1 MAKDETKRK
10 NCETCQKLRDPANFM
25 AGAQVRIA
33 DLGDCEECE
42 VTRSQPSND
51 NEIIIEAYEILPRN
65 YDGFTGA
72 KLIHLSEVKEIFKML
87 GVSER
92 RFDDVYLRLMYF
104 HGELTRSLSQRHERK
119 PKTSSGDQD
128 FSDLAAGK

>member
-1 MAKDETKRK
+1 
-10 NCETCQKLRDPANFM
+10 M

-33 DLGDCEECE
+33 ELGDCEECE
-42 VTRSQPSND
+42 VIRSQPNTD
-51 NEIIIEAYEILPRN
+51 NEIIIEAYELLPRN

-92 RFDDVYLRLMYF
+92 RFDDVYLRLMHF
-104 HGELTRSLSQRHERK
+104 HSELTHNLRSRHETKR
-119 PKTSSGDQD
+119 PKISSGDED
-128 FSDLAAGK
+128 FPDLRKDT